1 MDGNHSLNKK
11 TKREDRD
18 DASLGQGKGFFVD
31 HNQIAE
37 TLKEIYAN
45 DDDIVVSDCHARATR
60 LVTTYLTV
68 LIDSYLQRLQGRAC
82 ATRREVPLG
91 RRQWNRRCYLSPRV
105 LLVGR
110 CHQPYLG

>member
-18 DASLGQGKGFFVD
+18 DASLGQGEGFFVD

-45 DDDIVVSDCHARATR
+45 DDDIVVSDCYARATR
-60 LVTTYLTV
+60 WVTTCSYR
-68 LIDSYLQRLQGRAC
+68 LIPAAASRSSVRNAPGSSA
-82 ATRREVPLG
+82 G
-91 RRQWNRRCYLSPRV
+91 
-105 LLVGR
+105 
-110 CHQPYLG
+110 